1 MPHEFAAYLKANPG
15 YHRII
20 KQIREKYESLGHL
33 GGTIRLDQLS
43 TDEREV
49 LRSLFKK
56 NYLQKSASFPV
67 EKFISAFETTRYRGI
82 DFEAVL
88 SCYFGEKLSW
98 KKDLRSQYEDE
109 KSQYYDEI
117 IHVVKGSPAALW
129 LEDVLTNKNNAYSL
143 LNLKYN
149 EDPEHLNGILI
160 EVCNGLN
167 QCVNQP
173 EKVRLALFASQITK
187 DPHAFDMNRDGGR
200 LLLYAL
206 SAHYKLDYPQN
217 AEAQMELLYQ
227 AGLIYDEVSNYTIC
241 RGIRAFVGEKI
252 HSGWAGFADCSE
264 PLHISLWNIGM
275 IEGVSCVNSR
285 VFVFENPTVFS
296 EIAGILEDRPC
307 SLICSAGNVKVATL
321 LLLDKIVEGGSEI
334 YYGGDFDPEGLIIAD
349 KLKKRYGEKLVLW
362 HFTPEAYEK
371 IQSKKM
377 ISAARL
383 KKLDKIES
391 PELKKLAET
400 IKKSGYSG
408 YQEMM
413 VEVYLKDIVNRI
425 SKFFN
430 PVKESI

>member
-1 MPHEFAAYLKANPG
+1 MPHDFAAYLKANPG

-43 TDEREV
+43 TAEREV

-56 NYLQKSASFPV
+56 NYLQKSASFSV
-67 EKFISAFETTRYRGI
+67 EKFISAFESTRYQGV

-98 KKDLRSQYEDE
+98 KKAVRSQYADQ
-109 KSQYYDEI
+109 KSQYFEAMI
-117 IHVVKGSPAALW
+117 NSFKESPAALW
-129 LEDVLTNKNNAYSL
+129 LEDVLINKNNAYSL

-149 EDPEHLNGILI
+149 EDPEHLRRLLTQ
-160 EVCNGLN
+160 VCMGLN
-167 QCVNQP
+167 QCVAEP
-173 EKVRLALFASQITK
+173 EKVRLALFASQVTK

-206 SAHYKLDYPQN
+206 SAYYKINYPQN

-241 RGIRAFVGEKI
+241 RGIRAFAGDKS

-275 IEGVSCVNSR
+275 IDRVSCVNGR

-334 YYGGDFDPEGLIIAD
+334 YYSGDFDPEGLIIAD
-349 KLKKRYGEKLVLW
+349 KLKKRYGEKLILW
-362 HFTPEAYEK
+362 HFTSEAYQT

-377 ISAARL
+377 ITAARL

-391 PELKKLAET
+391 PELKKLAEA
-400 IKKSGYSG
+400 IKKFGYSG
-408 YQEMM
+408 YQELM
-413 VEVYLKDIVNRI
+413 VDVYLKDI
-425 SKFFN
+425 
-430 PVKESI
+430 ETL